1 MEFSL
6 DEDDEIVMPGIL
18 IHPDTAK
25 GLPSEMSLQQEEVLA
40 ELKSR
45 KREEILA
52 KRRSRRLS

>member
-1 MEFSL
+1 L